1 MSSFRELPLSAR
13 LVIVGYVALGAFGV
27 LLRVPEMRTWSWED
41 VAANAGLAL
50 AAALSEQFTVAMA
63 HRTEV
68 ENFSVTDAVWVPAL
82 ILVSPSVLTLSV
94 LLGSLAGHTYRR
106 WAWYKVAFNA
116 SQFVVAITVAEF
128 VYRLFDPP
136 SSFGL
141 MILVACAVAMACYF
155 AINEISVA
163 LIISRVE
170 GIPLREVVVLPGSLN
185 LLHGGGNLTIGM
197 LAALVWHAGP
207 WGLPLLIAPFV
218 LSFFAYRGW
227 LQNKREEEQR
237 REGDRMR
244 SLYEAGRALVGPL
257 DANFDFQPF
266 LGFVQQL
273 VDGAS
278 TELSVRDEAGLRV
291 YNSESGLY
299 LTVQTE
305 MRPADPTAYVCVRPG
320 LATYVAAVR
329 DEANDIGILAV
340 HRATELSPSE
350 RVLVDTLASQV
361 AARQRNQQLFDETVE
376 QRGHLA
382 DVVGSSSD
390 GIFVVSG
397 AGTVLSWNP
406 AMERITGY
414 LADEVIGRRSRD
426 VLRVPSGQRADG
438 SPPTELV
445 LGVVEPQDALIL
457 RRDGSDRWIR
467 YSSSTMPERHGSG
480 TSQVVTARD
489 VTAELEAEQMKR
501 DFVATVSHELRT
513 PLTPLKGLLQ
523 SLNKGLVEDSP
534 QARREYHA
542 IMLRQ
547 AERLERL
554 ISDLL
559 DVSRFDAGHLPM
571 DAIPVE
577 LGSLLV
583 REIADA
589 SQLTAVHEVRFERPE
604 RPVWVIADPL
614 RLGQVVSNLLS
625 NAFKYSPEG
634 APVIVGLTMLEDF
647 ALVSVEARGV
657 KIEIDDLEHVFER
670 FYRADQGLTQTT
682 GGFGLGLYI
691 ARRLAEA
698 MGGGLVLSSRPGD
711 GSTFSVSLPLLMAA
725 PQMDELGVQRPS
737 VHGTDTDQ
745 HEPDAGE
752 EIARLITGADS
763 QVLVHRS
770 K

>member
-1 MSSFRELPLSAR
+1 MSSFRELPPSAR
-13 LVIVGYVALGAFGV
+13 RVILGYVALGAFGV

-41 VAANAGLAL
+41 VAATAGLAL
-50 AAALSEQFTVAMA
+50 AGALSEQFTVAMT

-94 LLGSLAGHTYRR
+94 LLGSLAGHAYRR

-116 SQFVVAITVAEF
+116 SQFVVAVTVAEF
-128 VYRLFDPP
+128 VYRQFDLP
-136 SSFGL
+136 STFGL
-141 MILVACAVAMACYF
+141 MTCVACAVAMSCYF

-170 GIPLREVVVLPGSLN
+170 EIPFREVVVLPGGLN
-185 LLHGGGNLTIGM
+185 LLHAGGNLTIGM

-207 WGLPLLIAPFV
+207 VGLPLLIAPVV
-218 LSFFAYRGW
+218 LSFLAYRGW

-237 REGDRMR
+237 RERDRMR
-244 SLYEAGRALVGPL
+244 TLYEAGRALVGPL
-257 DANFDFQPF
+257 DANFDFLPF

-273 VDGAS
+273 VEAAG
-278 TELSVRDEAGLRV
+278 TELAVRDEAALRV
-291 YNSESGLY
+291 YNSDSGLY
-299 LTVQTE
+299 QTVKTE
-305 MRPADPTAYVCVRPG
+305 LSPVDPTMYVSTRPG
-320 LATYVAAVR
+320 LATYIAAVR
-329 DEANDIGILAV
+329 DDANEFGVLAV
-340 HRATELSPSE
+340 HRATKLTPSE
-350 RVLVDTLASQV
+350 CALVDSLASQV
-361 AARQRNQQLFDETVE
+361 SARQRNQQLFDETVK

-414 LADEVIGRRSRD
+414 LAEDVVSRRCGD
-426 VLRVPSGQRADG
+426 VLRIPGGPRVDG
-438 SPPTELV
+438 SPPTELE
-445 LGVVEPQDALIL
+445 LGVVEPRDALIL

-467 YSSSTMPERHGSG
+467 YSSSTMPERQGSG
-480 TSQVVTARD
+480 TSLVVTARD

-523 SLNKGLVEDSP
+523 SLNNGLVEDSP
-534 QARREYHA
+534 QARREYDA

-559 DVSRFDAGHLPM
+559 DVSRIEAGHLSM
-571 DAIPVE
+571 DAAPVE
-577 LGSLLV
+577 LGALLE
-583 REIADA
+583 REISDA
-589 SQLTAVHEVRFERPE
+589 SQLTAVREVRFERPD
-604 RPVWVIADPL
+604 RPVWVIADQF
-614 RLGQVVSNLLS
+614 RLGQIVTNLLS

-634 APVIVGLTMLEDF
+634 APVIVRLTKLEDF
-647 ALVSVEARGV
+647 AQISVQDWGEGIA
-657 KIEIDDLEHVFER
+657 IDDQDRVFER
-670 FYRADQGLTQTT
+670 FYRAEKGLTQTA
-682 GGFGLGLYI
+682 GGFGLGLFI

-698 MGGGLVLSSRPGD
+698 MGGGLVLSSRSGE
-711 GSTFSVSLPLLMAA
+711 GSTFSVSLPLPMAP
-725 PQMDELGVQRPS
+725 PQADELVVGLERV
-737 VHGTDTDQ
+737 
-745 HEPDAGE
+745 
-752 EIARLITGADS
+752 
-763 QVLVHRS
+763 
-770 K
+770 

>member
-1 MSSFRELPLSAR
+1 
-13 LVIVGYVALGAFGV
+13 
-27 LLRVPEMRTWSWED
+27 MRT
-41 VAANAGLAL
+41 
-50 AAALSEQFTVAMA
+50 
-63 HRTEV
+63 
-68 ENFSVTDAVWVPAL
+68 
-82 ILVSPSVLTLSV
+82 
-94 LLGSLAGHTYRR
+94 
-106 WAWYKVAFNA
+106 
-116 SQFVVAITVAEF
+116 
-128 VYRLFDPP
+128 
-136 SSFGL
+136 
-141 MILVACAVAMACYF
+141 
-155 AINEISVA
+155 
-163 LIISRVE
+163 
-170 GIPLREVVVLPGSLN
+170 
-185 LLHGGGNLTIGM
+185 
-197 LAALVWHAGP
+197 
-207 WGLPLLIAPFV
+207 
-218 LSFFAYRGW
+218 
-227 LQNKREEEQR
+227 
-237 REGDRMR
+237 
-244 SLYEAGRALVGPL
+244 LYEAGRALVGPL

-273 VDGAS
+273 VDAAG
-278 TELSVRDEAGLRV
+278 TELAVRDEAGLRV

-305 MRPADPTAYVCVRPG
+305 MGPADPTAYVSARPG

-329 DEANDIGILAV
+329 DEANEVGILAV

-350 RVLVDTLASQV
+350 CVLVDSLASQV
-361 AARQRNQQLFDETVE
+361 SARQRNQQLFDETVE

-414 LADEVIGRRSRD
+414 LADEVVGRRSGD
-426 VLRVPSGQRADG
+426 VLRIPGGPRADG

-467 YSSSTMPERHGSG
+467 YSSSTMPERQGSG

-523 SLNKGLVEDSP
+523 SLNKGLVDDSP

-559 DVSRFDAGHLPM
+559 DVSRFDAGHLTM
-571 DAIPVE
+571 DTVPVE
-577 LGSLLV
+577 LGALLE

-589 SQLTAVHEVRFERPE
+589 SQLTAVREVRFERPD
-604 RPVWVIADPL
+604 RSVWVIADQL
-614 RLGQVVSNLLS
+614 RLGQIVTNLLS
-625 NAFKYSPEG
+625 NAFKYSPER
-634 APVIVGLTMLEDF
+634 APVIVRLTKLEDF
-647 ALVSVEARGV
+647 ALVSVQDWGEGIA
-657 KIEIDDLEHVFER
+657 IDDQDRVFER
-670 FYRADQGLTQTT
+670 FYRADKGLTRTA
-682 GGFGLGLYI
+682 GGFGLGLFI

-698 MGGGLVLSSRPGD
+698 MGGGLVLSSRPGE
-711 GSTFSVSLPLLMAA
+711 GSTFSVSVPLLMDA
-725 PQMDELGVQRPS
+725 PQADDLGAQPRS
-737 VHGTDTDQ
+737 LRDTDTDR
-745 HEPDAGE
+745 HGPDAGE
-752 EIARLITGADS
+752 QIAQVLTHADS
-763 QVLVHRS
+763 QVLVQRS
-770 K
+770 E

>member
-13 LVIVGYVALGAFGV
+13 LVVLGYVALGAFGV
-27 LLRVPEMRTWSWED
+27 ALRVPEMETWSWAD
-41 VAANAGLAL
+41 AAATLGLAI
-50 AAALSEQFTVAMA
+50 AAALSEQFTVAMR

-94 LLGSLAGHTYRR
+94 LLGSLAGHAWRR
-106 WAWYKVAFNA
+106 WNWYKVVFNA
-116 SQFVVAITVAEF
+116 CQFIVAITVAEF
-128 VYRLFDPP
+128 VYGLFDLP
-136 SSFGL
+136 SSFSF
-141 MILVACAVAMACYF
+141 MTCVACAVAMSCYF
-155 AINEISVA
+155 VINEISIA

-170 GIPLREVVVLPGSLN
+170 QVALREVVALPGGLN
-185 LLHGGGNLTIGM
+185 LLHAGGNLTIGM

-207 WGLPLLIAPFV
+207 LGLPLLVAPVV

-244 SLYEAGRALVGPL
+244 TLYEAGRALDGPL

-266 LGFVQQL
+266 LGFVREL
-273 VDGAS
+273 VDATGI
-278 TELSVRDEAGLRV
+278 ELVVRDEAGLRV
-291 YNSESGLY
+291 YDSENGLHQA
-299 LTVQTE
+299 VQTE
-305 MRPADPTAYVCVRPG
+305 MVPADPMTYVSERPG
-320 LATYVAAVR
+320 LVTYVAVVR
-329 DEANDIGILAV
+329 DKANDVGILAV

-350 RVLVDTLASQV
+350 RALVDSLASQV
-361 AARQRNQQLFDETVE
+361 SARQRNQQLFDETVE

-414 LADEVIGRRSRD
+414 LADEVVGRPSGD
-426 VLRVPSGQRADG
+426 VLRIPGGPRADG
-438 SPPTELV
+438 PPPTELA
-445 LGVVEPQDALIL
+445 LGVEEPQDALIL

-467 YSSSTMPERHGSG
+467 YSSSTMPERQGSG
-480 TSQVVTARD
+480 SSLVVTARD

-547 AERLERL
+547 TERLERL

-559 DVSRFDAGHLPM
+559 DVSRLDAGHLPM
-571 DAIPVE
+571 DAVPVE
-577 LGSLLV
+577 VDALLE

-589 SQLTAVHEVRFERPE
+589 SQLAAVREVRFDRPE
-604 RPVWVIADPL
+604 DPVWVVADPF
-614 RLGQVVSNLLS
+614 RLGQIVTNLLS

-634 APVIVGLTMLEDF
+634 APVIVKLTKLGDF
-647 ALVSVEARGV
+647 ALISVQDRGEG
-657 KIEIDDLEHVFER
+657 IAMDDQDRVFER
-670 FYRADQGLTQTT
+670 FYRAETGLTQTA
-682 GGFGLGLYI
+682 GGFGLGLFI
-691 ARRLAEA
+691 ARSLAEA
-698 MGGGLVLSSRPGD
+698 MGGGLVLSSRPGE

-725 PQMDELGVQRPS
+725 PQEEDPEGQAHSSP
-737 VHGTDTDQ
+737 DTQADRY
-745 HEPDAGE
+745 EPAAGE
-752 EIARLITGADS
+752 QMAHALTNTDLATR
-763 QVLVHRS
+763 
-770 K
+770 

>member
-1 MSSFRELPLSAR
+1 MSSFRELPPSAR
-13 LVIVGYVALGAFGV
+13 RVIFGYVALGAFGV

-41 VAANAGLAL
+41 VAATAGLAL
-50 AAALSEQFTVAMA
+50 AAALSEQFTVAMT

-94 LLGSLAGHTYRR
+94 LLGSLAGHSYRR

-128 VYRLFDPP
+128 VYRLFDLP
-136 SSFGL
+136 SSFSL
-141 MILVACAVAMACYF
+141 MTCVACAVAMSCYF

-170 GIPLREVVVLPGSLN
+170 EIPLREVVVLPGGLN
-185 LLHGGGNLTIGM
+185 LLHAGGNLTIGM

-207 WGLPLLIAPFV
+207 MGLPLLIAPVV

-244 SLYEAGRALVGPL
+244 TLYEAGRALVGPL

-273 VDGAS
+273 VDAAG
-278 TELSVRDEAGLRV
+278 TELAVRDEAGLRV

-299 LTVQTE
+299 QAVQTE
-305 MRPADPTAYVCVRPG
+305 MGPADPTAYVSARPG

-329 DEANDIGILAV
+329 DEANEVGILAV

-350 RVLVDTLASQV
+350 CALVDSLASQV
-361 AARQRNQQLFDETVE
+361 SARQRNQQLFDETVE

-414 LADEVIGRRSRD
+414 LADEVVGRPSGD
-426 VLRVPSGQRADG
+426 VLRIPGGPRVDG
-438 SPPTELV
+438 SPPTELA

-467 YSSSTMPERHGSG
+467 YSSSTMPERQGSG
-480 TSQVVTARD
+480 TSHVVTARD

-534 QARREYHA
+534 QARHEYHA

-571 DAIPVE
+571 DAVPVE
-577 LGSLLV
+577 LGALLG

-589 SQLTAVHEVRFERPE
+589 SQLTAVREVRFERPE
-604 RPVWVIADPL
+604 CPVWVVADPL
-614 RLGQVVSNLLS
+614 RLGQIVTNLLS
-625 NAFKYSPEG
+625 NAYKYSTEG
-634 APVIVGLTMLEDF
+634 APVIVELTKLEDF
-647 ALVSVEARGV
+647 ALVSVQDRGEG
-657 KIEIDDLEHVFER
+657 IAIDDQDRVFER
-670 FYRADQGLTQTT
+670 FYRVDKGLTRTA
-682 GGFGLGLYI
+682 GGFGLGLFI

-698 MGGGLVLSSRPGD
+698 MGGGLVLSSRPGE

-725 PQMDELGVQRPS
+725 PQADDLGGQRLS
-737 VHGTDTDQ
+737 LRDTDTD
-745 HEPDAGE
+745 HHGPDAGE
-752 EIARLITGADS
+752 QIAHVLTDADS
-763 QVLVHRS
+763 RVLVQRS
-770 K
+770 E